1 MNTWRHFD
9 VVLPRDVSRMLKVF
23 VALGALTLAAGI
35 FLAPERV
42 WPNFLLVNYYLL
54 GVGLAGLVFVALLYV
69 TTGAWGVALRRV
81 PEAMTAAIPLAAL
94 GLGILFLARPSL
106 YSWTQPSP
114 EPVPA
119 FRHFWL
125 SQPFFTLRAGLYLLL
140 WIFFARRMVRDSR
153 RQDEDG
159 DLAHTRHNLRRSALF
174 LVIFGV
180 TFWLASYDWIMSL
193 EPSWSSTIFG
203 IYNFA
208 GLFSSGVAAII
219 VLAVHLERLGPLHG
233 VLTEDHL
240 HDLGKLLFAFST
252 FWMYIW
258 FSQYMLIWYANI
270 PEETVYFTRRLHG
283 YWQPLFLLN
292 ILLNWA
298 VPFLAL
304 LSRPAKR
311 RAGTLVKVAVVVLAG
326 RWLDLYLM
334 ILPTYVGPQPAF
346 SAWEL
351 GLMLG
356 ALGLFVLIFFHAFR
370 QAPVVPVRDPYL
382 EESLHYQ
389 H

>member
-1 MNTWRHFD
+1 MKWSHFD
-9 VVLPRDVSRMLKVF
+9 VVLPRDVQRMLQVF
-23 VALGALTLAAGI
+23 VVLGALTLAAGI
-35 FLAPERV
+35 FLAPERI

-54 GVGLAGLVFVALLYV
+54 GIGLAGLLFVALLYV

-81 PEAMTAAIPLAAL
+81 PEAMTAAIPFAAI
-94 GLGILFLARPSL
+94 GLGILFLVRPSL
-106 YSWTQPSP
+106 YSWTQPSA
-114 EPVPA
+114 EAAPA
-119 FRHFWL
+119 FRRFWL
-125 SQPFFTLRAGLYLLL
+125 SQPFFDLRAAVYLLL
-140 WIFFARRMVRDSR
+140 WILFAGLLVRTSR

-159 DLAHTRHNLRRSALF
+159 DLAHTRRNLRRSAIF

-193 EPSWSSTIFG
+193 EPNWSSTIFG

-219 VLAVHLERLGPLHG
+219 LLAVYLERLGPLHN

-270 PEETVYFTRRLHG
+270 PEETVYFTQRLHG
-283 YWQPLFLLN
+283 YWQPLFILN
-292 ILLNWA
+292 MLLNWA

-311 RAGTLVKVAVVVLAG
+311 RAGTLVKVAVVVLVG

-334 ILPTYVGPQPAF
+334 ILPPYTGAQPAF
-346 SAWEL
+346 GAWEL

-356 ALGLFVLIFFHAFR
+356 ALGLFVLIFFRAFR

>member
-1 MNTWRHFD
+1 MNAWRHFD
-9 VVLPRDVSRMLKVF
+9 VVLPRDVSRMMKVF
-23 VALGALTLAAGI
+23 VALGALTLAAGDL
-35 FLAPERV
+35 LAPGRI
-42 WPNFLLVNYYLL
+42 WANFLLVNYYLL
-54 GVGLAGLVFVALLYV
+54 GVGLAGLLFVALLYV

-81 PEAMTAAIPLAAL
+81 PEAMTAVLPVAAAGLAL
-94 GLGILFLARPSL
+94 LFLLRPSL
-106 YSWTQPSP
+106 YSWTQVSA

-119 FRHFWL
+119 FRRFWL
-125 SQPFFTLRAGLYLLL
+125 SQPFFDLRAGLYLLL
-140 WIFFARRMVRDSR
+140 WVLFARMMVRASR

-159 DLAHTRHNLRRSALF
+159 DLAHTRRNLRRSAIF

-193 EPSWSSTIFG
+193 EPNWSSTIFG

-219 VLAVHLERLGPLHG
+219 ILAVYLERLGPLHG

-292 ILLNWA
+292 MLLNWA

-334 ILPTYVGPQPAF
+334 ILPTYAGPQPVF
-346 SAWEL
+346 GAWEL

-356 ALGLFVLIFFHAFR
+356 ALGLFVLIFFRAFR